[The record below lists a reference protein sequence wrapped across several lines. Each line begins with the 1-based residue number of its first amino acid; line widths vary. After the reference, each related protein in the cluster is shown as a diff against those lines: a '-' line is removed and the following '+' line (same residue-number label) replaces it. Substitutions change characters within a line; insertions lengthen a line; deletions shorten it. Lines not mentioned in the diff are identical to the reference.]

1 MKSRIKY
8 YVFNKPYNV
17 LSQFTR
23 EKGSESIADYF
34 ILDMKDIYPVGRLDR
49 DSEGLLILTN
59 DKALNKLLLRPKE
72 AKNKTYWAQ
81 VEGVF
86 DKKAN
91 KEISNGVEITVDGK
105 IYKTLPAKANKIETP
120 KHLWERNP
128 PIRDRKDIP
137 TSWVEITIQEGKNR
151 QVRKMLAKTGYPV
164 LRLVRISIENL
175 VLDQIQPGDI
185 QELDKF
191 TVYKNLN
198 LK

>member
-1 MKSRIKY
+1 MKSKIKY

-23 EKGSESIADYF
+23 EKGSKSIADYF
-34 ILDMKDIYPVGRLDR
+34 ILDMKDIYPVGRLDK

-59 DKALNKLLLRPKE
+59 DKSLNKLLLGPKQG
-72 AKNKTYWAQ
+72 KKKTYWAQ

-86 DKKAN
+86 DKSAARKIA
-91 KEISNGVEITVDGK
+91 EGVIITVDGK
-105 IYKTLPAKANKIETP
+105 PYKTLPAKASKIKTP
-120 KHLWERNP
+120 KYLWERNP

-151 QVRKMLAKTGYPV
+151 QVRKMLAKVGFPV
-164 LRLVRISIENL
+164 LRLVRTAIEDL
-175 VLDQIQPGDI
+175 ELDQILPGDI
-185 QELDKF
+185 QELDRL
-191 TVYKNLN
+191 TIYKNLN